1 MTSISHTFLF
11 WAAFILSRPLGATV
25 GDLLDKPHAS
35 GGLELSRYT
44 VSAVLAT
51 IIGLLAFR
59 QRAERIPATNLGPR
73 TMGEDEVG

>member
-1 MTSISHTFLF
+1 M
-11 WAAFILSRPLGATV
+11 

-35 GGLELSRYT
+35 GVLELSRYT

-51 IIGLLAFR
+51 LIIGLLAFP